1 VLRRITGLSTR
12 YVGDIM
18 LTSSDS
24 RERVERAGHFNSALD
39 LFLRAILTVAALA
52 IVAAAVFVMINMS
65 EPWRNNGGRYL
76 VAVGAFVL
84 LIGVDTQFARL
95 AWRKFELGM
104 TEASGYKR
112 YTHRATLLLVF
123 AGIFLFG
130 LALLLA

>member
-1 VLRRITGLSTR
+1 
-12 YVGDIM
+12 M
-18 LTSSDS
+18 LTPFDS
-24 RERVERAGHFNSALD
+24 RERVEPPRHFNPMQD
-39 LFLRAILTVAALA
+39 MFLRAILTVAAVA
-52 IVAAAVFVMINMS
+52 IVAAAVFVMIYMS

-123 AGIFLFG
+123 AGMFLFG
-130 LALLLA
+130 QALLLP